1 MITLLPYIAQTPS
14 YFDIMEFQTTLAC
27 HVSNDWCK
35 QCLSVPRQAM
45 HTFWTAL
52 TNFINENI
60 AKASVVN
67 MSFCDSCNNDVQA
80 ESSLSFLG
88 LGCETRSQD
97 HIYPP
102 DIPSLPDSLSISEAD
117 IIIQSS
123 DSVKFRVHKLILAST
138 SQLFKNMFSL
148 PQPPN
153 EIVDGLHV
161 LHMSEDAELVRA
173 LITMLYPIPSEIP
186 VTYDRTL
193 SLLAA
198 CQKYDM
204 LAVQSSIRTKIRYR
218 KLMPQTGEEAFRA
231 Y

>member
-1 MITLLPYIAQTPS
+1 
-14 YFDIMEFQTTLAC
+14 
-27 HVSNDWCK
+27 
-35 QCLSVPRQAM
+35 
-45 HTFWTAL
+45 
-52 TNFINENI
+52 
-60 AKASVVN
+60 
-67 MSFCDSCNNDVQA
+67 
-80 ESSLSFLG
+80 
-88 LGCETRSQD
+88 
-97 HIYPP
+97 
-102 DIPSLPDSLSISEAD
+102 LPDSLSISEAD

-123 DSVKFRVHKLILAST
+123 DTVKFRVHKLILAST

-204 LAVQSSIRTKIRYR
+204 LSVQSSIRTKIRYR